1 MSSLEIEIPT
11 EAIGMLPI
19 DHEQER
25 IRDFSQALK
34 RLQVIRPAEIDTDF
48 TDERPVPFAIKR
60 FLAFEHEDT
69 LTFYTNPDVLEV
81 PVDRVRFSP
90 RISRVGKQ
98 SRHGVFFGDL
108 QLGPGLQ
115 VPVAVKP
122 HLDEERDSCLD
133 EYFNTLAITQLGMST
148 LVELGFIYGDREED
162 PAYSITVLQEGLS
175 TLDSVDWSSFYPDI
189 EEHPGMLALWKG
201 AAYQAAKL
209 HAPGNRSHGDLAGRN
224 VGEKGGALSDQT
236 RVILLDW
243 ESATIGGQPPRDA
256 EVRYSHS
263 HSDITTIVESM
274 CRSTD
279 VDFRAGI
286 GVFAGKSGD
295 WWQGFRAVFLD
306 SYLERRRQILDQTA
320 ADAATVR
327 DVNEELAE
335 LEKSLQQD
343 VAMYQDLALV
353 S

>member
-1 MSSLEIEIPT
+1 MRRGSW
-11 EAIGMLPI
+11 G
-19 DHEQER
+19 
-25 IRDFSQALK
+25 
-34 RLQVIRPAEIDTDF
+34 
-48 TDERPVPFAIKR
+48 
-60 FLAFEHEDT
+60 
-69 LTFYTNPDVLEV
+69 
-81 PVDRVRFSP
+81 
-90 RISRVGKQ
+90 G
-98 SRHGVFFGDL
+98 
-108 QLGPGLQ
+108 
-115 VPVAVKP
+115 
-122 HLDEERDSCLD
+122 
-133 EYFNTLAITQLGMST
+133 
-148 LVELGFIYGDREED
+148 
-162 PAYSITVLQEGLS
+162 
-175 TLDSVDWSSFYPDI
+175 
-189 EEHPGMLALWKG
+189 
-201 AAYQAAKL
+201 
-209 HAPGNRSHGDLAGRN
+209 LAGRN

-279 VDFRAGI
+279 DDFRAGI